1 MLLWGLNTKAY
12 AVFSKDLVH
21 SKHSMGVALIING
34 NNGGK
39 KSYQIME
46 NINGWYTSSISKLIA
61 HVRLHKW
68 QSSFY
73 WDEKAQSKINI
84 QCFGTENC

>member
-1 MLLWGLNTKAY
+1 
-12 AVFSKDLVH
+12 
-21 SKHSMGVALIING
+21 MGVALIING

-84 QCFGTENC
+84 QCFGTENCYQHTTVFYGRP